1 MATQLNDWL
10 SIDKISGTGNA
21 QITLTASSY
30 SELVDR
36 AASLRIQAQS
46 TNAILN
52 VRQTALVP
60 SATLD
65 SYEIDAYTEG
75 IYTNGITS
83 NVPWTAVVNG
93 DWFTIDKTSGN
104 EGYTNFNV
112 TTSETETDREGN
124 ISFYHNSILLCT
136 LTITNIVPSTNII
149 TYKTTDGNIFVPY
162 ITDRNNN
169 LVENWGSL
177 NVISNTYKNGIGT
190 IICSHP
196 IKTIDWYDNNVNRS
210 RKLSEI
216 NLPEGLEEIGDSAFS
231 SCSFPY
237 IS

>member
-30 SELVDR
+30 QELVER
-36 AASLRIQAQS
+36 TQSLVIQGQKES
-46 TNAILN
+46 VYLNVKQNAI
-52 VRQTALVP
+52 VP

-65 SYEIDAYTEG
+65 NYEIGAYTEG

-83 NVPWTAVVNG
+83 NVPWTAIVNG

-104 EGYTNFNV
+104 EGYTNFNI
-112 TTSETETDREGN
+112 TTSETGTDREGN
-124 ISFYHNSILLCT
+124 ISFYHNSVLLCT

-149 TYKTTDGNIFVPY
+149 TYKTTNGNIFVPY
-162 ITDRNNN
+162 ITDRKDN

-196 IKTIDWYDNNVNRS
+196 IKTIDWYLANPDWL
-210 RKLSEI
+210 K
-216 NLPEGLEEIGDSAFS
+216 
-231 SCSFPY
+231 
-237 IS
+237 